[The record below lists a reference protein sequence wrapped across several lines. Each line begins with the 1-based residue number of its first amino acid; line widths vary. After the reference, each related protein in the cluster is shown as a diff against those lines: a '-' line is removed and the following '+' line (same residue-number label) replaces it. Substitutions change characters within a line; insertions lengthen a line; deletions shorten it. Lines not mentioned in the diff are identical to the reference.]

1 MKTIKD
7 IYRSVTRLKNWDKV
21 IVIISSLITL
31 VFLVI
36 YVVDHFIDEPTM
48 HGVRDNQSSNDLD
61 GFLICAFIF
70 LMMLS
75 VVFNLSR
82 IASSLEEIAKN
93 TKKGTP
99 N

>member
-1 MKTIKD
+1 MKTIKN
-7 IYRSVTRLKNWDKV
+7 IVSAVIRLKNWDKV

-82 IASSLEEIAKN
+82 IASSLEDIAKN
-93 TKKGTP
+93 TKKEIQ

>member
-1 MKTIKD
+1 MKKIFQA
-7 IYRSVTRLKNWDKV
+7 VTRLKNWDKV
-21 IVIISSLITL
+21 IVIIASLITL

-61 GFLICAFIF
+61 GFLICAFVF

-82 IASSLEEIAKN
+82 IASAVEEIARN

>member
-1 MKTIKD
+1 MKTIKN
-7 IYRSVTRLKNWDKV
+7 IVSAVTRLKNWDKV

-48 HGVRDNQSSNDLD
+48 FGARAHQSSNDLD

-82 IASSLEEIAKN
+82 IASSLEDIARN
-93 TKKGTP
+93 TKKKE
-99 N
+99 

>member
-1 MKTIKD
+1 MKTIKE

-82 IASSLEEIAKN
+82 IASAVEEIAKN
-93 TKKGTP
+93 TKKEIQ

>member
-1 MKTIKD
+1 MKTIK
-7 IYRSVTRLKNWDKV
+7 IIVSAVMRLKNWDKV

-61 GFLICAFIF
+61 EFLICAFIF

-93 TKKGTP
+93 TKKEIQ

>member
-61 GFLICAFIF
+61 EFLICAFIF

-93 TKKGTP
+93 TKKKE
-99 N
+99 

>member
-61 GFLICAFIF
+61 EFLICAFIF

-93 TKKGTP
+93 TKKEIQ

>member
-1 MKTIKD
+1 MKTFKKIFQA
-7 IYRSVTRLKNWDKV
+7 VTRLKNWDKV
-21 IVIISSLITL
+21 FVIISSLITL

-48 HGVRDNQSSNDLD
+48 LGARAHQSSNDLD
-61 GFLICAFIF
+61 GFLICAFVF

-93 TKKGTP
+93 TKKEIQ